1 MGTLIIRRLLIFIP
15 VLFGITLIAFTALK
29 LAPGDPLLMRLGP
42 EVLVQLKPEELA
54 QWRSELGLD
63 KPIPVQYAI
72 WLGLDPILALVTG
85 KPDPVSGVLQGD
97 FGYSIAT
104 KRPIVEEIGP
114 KIVPTLWL
122 MLTAFTIALVTG
134 VTVGVVTAIRQYSKL
149 DYALTGITVLLAST
163 PPFVIGLA
171 AIYVFAVNWGVL
183 PTGGMEPLGGARGF
197 GDYLRHLFLPALI
210 LALFNAA
217 IIARY
222 TRAAMLEVLHSD
234 FVSTARA
241 KGLLPRVVIVRH
253 ALRNGFIPVITLV
266 GLIIPRPWLAQ

>member
-1 MGTLIIRRLLIFIP
+1 M
-15 VLFGITLIAFTALK
+15 
-29 LAPGDPLLMRLGP
+29 
-42 EVLVQLKPEELA
+42 QLQARKKLA

-72 WLGLDPILALVTG
+72 WLGLDPILAAVTG
-85 KPDPVSGVLQGD
+85 KTDPVNGVLQGD

-183 PTGGMEPLGGARGF
+183 PTGGMEPLGGAKDRGLPPSPLPP
-197 GDYLRHLFLPALI
+197 GVDPCTLQRRDHRSIYARRNAGGPAL
-210 LALFNAA
+210 
-217 IIARY
+217 
-222 TRAAMLEVLHSD
+222 
-234 FVSTARA
+234 
-241 KGLLPRVVIVRH
+241 GLCLDCSGQGSPAQSRDR
-253 ALRNGFIPVITLV
+253 P
-266 GLIIPRPWLAQ
+266 PRPAQRLDFL